1 MKKGNP
7 GKTQEK
13 STLMKVL
20 SCWQLYVLMI
30 PALVWLILFC
40 YKPMYGVLIAFKD
53 FKARDGI
60 MASPWADPIWK
71 YFDQFF
77 STSIAVTA
85 IKNTIILSLEQL
97 VINFPIP
104 IIFALLLNQVKS
116 NKARKFVQ
124 TVSYAP
130 YFLSNVIL
138 VSVMNLLF
146 GANGVVNALITG
158 ATGGSPVQFTS
169 AAEYFRPMYIG
180 STVWQSMGFNAI
192 VGDASRTVDINEMA
206 MVQRWYEDTG
216 VQFEWTVLNSDA
228 SAATEQISLM
238 LTAGDDLPDVFWNFI
253 GGQSSDF
260 VVRYA
265 DQDVFLPTQDL
276 IAEYCPTVQKV
287 LDENAE
293 YQLEVTY
300 PDGNMYGFPYIEEM
314 KGLVLTSGPLLIN
327 QDWLDQVNMEMPTTP
342 DELAEVLQAFAD
354 AGDLNGNGVDDEI
367 PMASKFG
374 AHAGDT
380 FGSYNMFNRLTGCF
394 GQADSYC
401 EGNPNA
407 DHLALIDG
415 TVTFTAMDESIRK
428 TADYFHELY
437 TAGLLNSDCF
447 ENASGST
454 DYTNNELTQDIALIG
469 VFGVWTDMTITNN
482 EVRHQYVAIPQLT
495 GEDGGLSGF
504 PLNYS
509 QLQDP
514 SCTAIT
520 TECQYPEVI
529 ARFVEYYC
537 SDPALAVQSNW
548 GAVDYNYY
556 EDEDGVLRFNL
567 DENGDII
574 PVEPFANFGEMR
586 SNTTTARGS
595 MIVLDEYYD
604 TVCEYTYDAVN
615 LLAFQETNGKR
626 EQLAR
631 GEAIPKVIL
640 TQEDTQR
647 LSQIQPIISD
657 TVDRYIADWIQNGTS
672 DESWNAYLGELES
685 AGVSELVQIYQDALD
700 SLDLTD
706 YYASLQN
713 TEIGHGDSSSA
724 ESSAAESS
732 AASEAESSVASE
744 AESSVASES
753 AAE

>member
-1 MKKGNP
+1 MKKR
-7 GKTQEK
+7 
-13 STLMKVL
+13 TL
-20 SCWQLYVLMI
+20 
-30 PALVWLILFC
+30 
-40 YKPMYGVLIAFKD
+40 
-53 FKARDGI
+53 
-60 MASPWADPIWK
+60 
-71 YFDQFF
+71 
-77 STSIAVTA
+77 
-85 IKNTIILSLEQL
+85 
-97 VINFPIP
+97 
-104 IIFALLLNQVKS
+104 ALLLATLLLLTMAFSGCS
-116 NKARKFVQ
+116 NGGDTSSEAS
-124 TVSYAP
+124 TSGETSGDASTSETSGETTETP
-130 YFLSNVIL
+130 SFLSENGELPIITDEAA
-138 VSVMNLLF
+138 F
-146 GANGVVNALITG
+146 EEANGGKLTA
-158 ATGGSPVQFTS
+158 
-169 AAEYFRPMYIG
+169 
-180 STVWQSMGFNAI
+180 AI
-192 VGDASRTVDINEMA
+192 VGDATRTLDINEME
-206 MVQRWYEDTG
+206 MVKRWYKDTG

-238 LTAGDDLPDVFWNFI
+238 LTGGQDLPDVFWNFI
-253 GGQSSDF
+253 GGQSADF
-260 VVRYA
+260 IIRYA
-265 DQDVFLPTQDL
+265 DQGIFLPTEDL
-276 IAEYCPTVQKV
+276 VDQYMPTLKKV
-287 LDENAE
+287 LEDNAE

-300 PDGNMYGFPYIEEM
+300 PDGHMYGFPYIEEM
-314 KGLVLTSGPLLIN
+314 RGLVLTSGPLLIN

-437 TAGLLNSDCF
+437 TANLLNADCF

-454 DYTNNELTQDIALIG
+454 DYTSNELTQDVALIG
-469 VFGVWTDMTITNN
+469 VCGVWSDMTITNN
-482 EVRHQYVAIPQLT
+482 EVRHQYVPIPQLT

-504 PLNYS
+504 PMNYS

-529 ARFVEYYC
+529 ARFVEYYNA
-537 SDPALAVQSNW
+537 DPQLAAQSNW
-548 GAVDYNYY
+548 GAVGYQYY
-556 EDEDGVLRFNL
+556 EDDDGVLRFNL

-574 PVEPFANFGEMR
+574 PVEPYTSFGEMR

-604 TVCEYTYDAVN
+604 TEIEYTYDAVN
-615 LLAFQETNGKR
+615 LLAFQEVNGKR

-631 GEAIPKVIL
+631 GEAVPKIIL
-640 TQEDTQR
+640 TQEDSQR
-647 LSQIQPIISD
+647 LSQIQPPISD
-657 TVDRYIADWIQNGTS
+657 IVDRYIADWIQNGTS
-672 DESWNAYLGELES
+672 DDSWNNYLSELEA
-685 AGVSELVQIYQDALD
+685 AGVADLVAIYQNALD

-706 YYASLQN
+706 YYASLESA
-713 TEIGHGDSSSA
+713 EIGHGDSSSA

>member
-1 MKKGNP
+1 MKKR
-7 GKTQEK
+7 
-13 STLMKVL
+13 TL
-20 SCWQLYVLMI
+20 
-30 PALVWLILFC
+30 
-40 YKPMYGVLIAFKD
+40 
-53 FKARDGI
+53 
-60 MASPWADPIWK
+60 
-71 YFDQFF
+71 
-77 STSIAVTA
+77 
-85 IKNTIILSLEQL
+85 
-97 VINFPIP
+97 
-104 IIFALLLNQVKS
+104 ALLLATLLLLTMAFAGCS
-116 NKARKFVQ
+116 GGGESSTSEAS
-124 TVSYAP
+124 TSGETSGDASTSETSGETSETP
-130 YFLSNVIL
+130 AFLSENGELPIITDEAA
-138 VSVMNLLF
+138 F
-146 GANGVVNALITG
+146 EEANGGKLTA
-158 ATGGSPVQFTS
+158 
-169 AAEYFRPMYIG
+169 
-180 STVWQSMGFNAI
+180 AI

-437 TAGLLNSDCF
+437 SEDLLNADCF
-447 ENASGST
+447 ENAAGST
-454 DYTNNELTQDIALIG
+454 DYTNNEIL
-469 VFGVWTDMTITNN
+469 GVWSTMGFTNN
-482 EVRHQYVAIPQLT
+482 EVRHQYEAIPQLT

-509 QLQDP
+509 QLQDA
-514 SCTAIT
+514 SNTCIT
-520 TECQYPEVI
+520 VDCQFPEVI
-529 ARFVEYYC
+529 ACFVEYMD

-548 GAVDYNYY
+548 GAVGYNYH

-586 SNTTTARGS
+586 SNTTPARGS

-604 TVCEYTYDAVN
+604 TVCEYTYDAVD
-615 LLAFQETNGKR
+615 LLAYQEVNGKR

-631 GEAIPKVIL
+631 GTNIPKIIL
-640 TQEDTQR
+640 TQETTQR

-672 DESWNAYLGELES
+672 DESWNSYLSELES
-685 AGVSELVQIYQDALD
+685 AGVDELVQIYQDALD

-706 YYASLQN
+706 YYASLQS